1 MLCYKFI
8 YVYLFYIQ
16 ICFASQQR
24 NDRGITFFSASEV
37 VWQSFYHKI
46 YDKVCMTKLYDK
58 VIWHFCVFS
67 HTQLFDYVP
76 YSKSI
81 LQNQLKYYFFCK
93 GRLRVFILFYV
104 LKVDFIVKSPTQ
116 YLNPLVPT
124 VPKCHVSEKRMSHM
138 GKENGPLGGV
148 VGPGGGSGVEGRRK
162 GKGVV
167 TRHVKGKLVL
177 SEIGRQL
184 QSWHAL
190 AN

>member
-58 VIWHFCVFS
+58 VIWHFCVFFS
-67 HTQLFDYVP
+67 HTVVRLCSLF
-76 YSKSI
+76 
-81 LQNQLKYYFFCK
+81 QKYIAKPIEIFFFCK

-116 YLNPLVPT
+116 YLNPLIPT
-124 VPKCHVSEKRMSHM
+124 VPKCHVSEKRKCHAWEKKMSRWA
-138 GKENGPLGGV
+138 GWLGCWAGWRV
-148 VGPGGGSGVEGRRK
+148 REVA
-162 GKGVV
+162 GKGRWWL
-167 TRHVKGKLVL
+167 TGYT
-177 SEIGRQL
+177 
-184 QSWHAL
+184 
-190 AN
+190 